1 MWTAALAHFDREREQ
16 RASAL
21 VPDGE
26 GETPAVLPPPPAR
39 KCHTHFQSLR
49 CEMSLQFTHGLMNGL
64 GSGSQSNS

>member
-26 GETPAVLPPPPAR
+26 GETPAVFSRPPNIATLIFNR
-39 KCHTHFQSLR
+39 SDAKCLF
-49 CEMSLQFTHGLMNGL
+49 
-64 GSGSQSNS
+64 NSHMV